1 MRGSHLHVPLA
12 ASCVCHRRDV
22 LGAAKTGS
30 GKTLSFV
37 VPVLER
43 LFHERWSREDGLGAL
58 ILSPT
63 RELAMQI
70 FEVLRAVGKFHW
82 SLSAGL
88 VCGGKDFWEEAAV
101 IGSMNIL
108 VATPGRF
115 QQHMEQSPDLD
126 LAQLRIVVLDE
137 ADRCLDIGF
146 RETVVSI
153 VRALPAWPQRQT
165 LLFSATQT
173 KSVQTLANL
182 SLHEPEYIA
191 VHEEAASATPA
202 GLAQTY
208 CVSKAED
215 KLNLLYSFI
224 RTHLKAKTIV
234 FASACKQ
241 VRFLYEVFRRI
252 RPGVPVMQ
260 LHGRQKQ
267 TKRMAIYYEFLKKS
281 DAVLFA
287 TDIAA
292 RGLDFPAVDWVVQ
305 LDCPEDVASYIHRVG
320 RTARFKSSG
329 AALLVLTPRE
339 AEGMVPAL
347 VEARIPLKQI
357 KINPNTAL
365 CVTPKVA
372 AEVAADKDLKYLAQ
386 RAFVSYVRSVHLQPN
401 KDVFDVDSLPL
412 EELATSLGLPAAPR
426 VRVLEGPASREA
438 LRSKK
443 NESLALRQVRAELEA
458 EQAAKAG
465 GAARAVAGSSSED
478 ESDSSDGED
487 VMTLKRS
494 ERAPDTGDVRES
506 LLDERDLEGLE
517 PWEQRKI
524 REITAA
530 TLDMRGSKAGQDNS
544 FKRMAAAAAGGA
556 GSGGSSAE
564 LAGQMQQHA
573 ERMRQRIQASSA
585 RDKELERER
594 IRHKH
599 KQAKL
604 AARGL
609 TGDEDGGEA
618 GGVGVQLATAG
629 SKRGRRWDTSSESGD
644 DSGSESSASS
654 SGSSSSGGSGSEAE
668 DMPAADAEAMALAML
683 ASRRKL

>member
-1 MRGSHLHVPLA
+1 M
-12 ASCVCHRRDV
+12 
-22 LGAAKTGS
+22 
-30 GKTLSFV
+30 
-37 VPVLER
+37 
-43 LFHERWSREDGLGAL
+43 GAL

-88 VCGGKDFWEEAAV
+88 VCGGKDFWEEATV

-126 LAQLRIVVLDE
+126 LTQLRIVVLDE

-191 VHEEAASATPA
+191 VHEEAASATPV

-372 AEVAADKDLKYLAQ
+372 AEVASDKDLKYLAQ
-386 RAFVSYVRSVHLQPN
+386 RAFVSYVRSVYLQPN

-412 EELATSLGLPAAPR
+412 EELAMSLGLPAAPR

-465 GAARAVAGSSSED
+465 GAARAVAGESSDD
-478 ESDSSDGED
+478 ESDSSDGEG
-487 VMTLKRS
+487 VMTLKRR
-494 ERAPDTGDVRES
+494 ERALDTGDVPES

-530 TLDMRGSKAGQDNS
+530 TLDMRNSKAGQDNS
-544 FKRMAAAAAGGA
+544 FKRMAAAAAATG
-556 GSGGSSAE
+556 GGSSAE
-564 LAGQMQQHA
+564 LAEQMQQHA
-573 ERMRQRIQASSA
+573 ERMRQRIQAASA

-609 TGDEDGGEA
+609 TGDEDDDGDA

-629 SKRGRRWDTSSESGD
+629 SKRGRHWDTSSDSGD
-644 DSGSESSASS
+644 DSE
-654 SGSSSSGGSGSEAE
+654 SSSSSSDSSNSGSGSDSEE